1 MKLIKRDIY
10 GNLKPDWLYTLVS
23 CVQII
28 FMVVCAYFWT
38 GWWWVR
44 KNLSRQGKEE

>member
-1 MKLIKRDIY
+1 
-10 GNLKPDWLYTLVS
+10 
-23 CVQII
+23 
-28 FMVVCAYFWT
+28 MVVCAYFWT